1 MRKTKLLL
9 IALMAMMGLSVNAAD
24 KVVGEKF
31 TTIGELDGKFFAVV
45 DESSSTAMGFGI
57 TGHGSAWDMYFG
69 TYNEAYAS
77 NACYLKIEAA
87 SEGYCYLHTYNSAGS
102 LYNVSWASGGY
113 FNSQLADKNVC
124 FALGKDQDGAELSV
138 WSIEVSGG
146 KFALKNKGTGL
157 YLHNDNKPAKYEDPY
172 YFTFCTLI
180 EDPLPA
186 AQEKYNALKEKY
198 LAINSGL
205 DVTDAD
211 ALLAN
216 ASTVDDVQD
225 AINALINTFGTYLA
239 GVGSETNVTSL
250 IVNPSFESD
259 FTGWTN
265 NGMATQNNS
274 SFPGKVD
281 TKYCEAWQP
290 NGTKGVSQ
298 TITLPQGLYRLSI
311 NSLARGVTSAKLY
324 AGDRETAIDIADGS
338 KAYNV
343 EFLGNGT
350 DVKIGFE
357 GVGTGA
363 ANSWLCVDNF
373 QLTYV
378 QNMTAEEFAEYI
390 AKKAALAA
398 YNDALAAAQAIA
410 DGTIPATAY
419 SNLQTIITANTLA
432 DGTAAQYND
441 AATALTTAATAA
453 QALVDPYAEYLD
465 TKAAVITMKEADTYT
480 GAGAKTTLEGV
491 ISTTTSNVEAATG
504 ASAIESEIAA
514 LVDAAKTF
522 VKNVKVNADAC
533 IDITCLIKNQ
543 HFTMGKGGTNIPD
556 GWTLESG
563 EITEHRLLTHNFE
576 TYHKMFNLS
585 QTITNLPKGTY
596 KVTLQGFARHDG
608 SETDKTNLYC
618 GIVNQP
624 IKAITDEYS
633 TESLISGKPNMG
645 DGNGES
651 NTDGKYRPNGM
662 SGSYYFFKE
671 VNPATGQPFY
681 TNEVQTL
688 ITEDGDLK
696 IGFKCETNTD
706 WVIWDN
712 FHLYYY
718 GSAIAVTIDEN
729 LPISFSEDVEDANI
743 TLNRTFKKSKWNTIA
758 LPFALTDSEAKTAFG
773 DDVKVA
779 TFSESAVGDKST
791 VNFNIAG
798 DASIAAN
805 TPVLLNTTTDATTF
819 NFDGKTIKAGVAKV
833 EGEGNFDFVGTYT
846 STKIDADDWF
856 ISDDKVWK
864 SDGNTNIKGTRAYI
878 KAKTAGARIVSFSI
892 DGVETTAIESL
903 EVAGKNN
910 GKLYNLAGQEVK
922 NAQKGLYIQN
932 GKKVIV
938 K

>member
-9 IALMAMMGLSVNAAD
+9 AACAMLGAMTANADVMLETDLTSSFNSLATTKWTGSSGQVGWAAPQVTTNSGLKVAAWERYDFDCKSTGEIMSTNVTGLVAGTYKIELYGAAAFTFGRGFGSTAFTGDLAVDHSDSYSENDKIEEETEVFLFATTSEGTYQLEIPIWYATNFNASGLSTVVLEGV
-24 KVVGEKF
+24 VVGDDGEIQ
-31 TTIGELDGKFFAVV
+31 IGMSKTSTSTNWHVV
-45 DESSSTAMGFGI
+45 QLKGVTA
-57 TGHGSAWDMYFG
+57 T
-69 TYNEAYAS
+69 
-77 NACYLKIEAA
+77 
-87 SEGYCYLHTYNSAGS
+87 
-102 LYNVSWASGGY
+102 
-113 FNSQLADKNVC
+113 
-124 FALGKDQDGAELSV
+124 
-138 WSIEVSGG
+138 VSG
-146 KFALKNKGTGL
+146 
-157 YLHNDNKPAKYEDPY
+157 D
-172 YFTFCTLI
+172 
-180 EDPLPA
+180 A
-186 AQEKYNALKEKY
+186 AIAALKEAATN
-198 LAINSGL
+198 LL
-205 DVTDAD
+205 AD
-211 ALLAN
+211 ANYENMTGTERDDLVAAN
-216 ASTVDDVQD
+216 AAIPAEETEEAYKEVIDDLNS
-225 AINALINTFGTYLA
+225 AINAFENAKIAYDA
-239 GVGSETNVTSL
+239 A
-250 IVNPSFESD
+250 IV
-259 FTGWTN
+259 
-265 NGMATQNNS
+265 
-274 SFPGKVD
+274 
-281 TKYCEAWQP
+281 
-290 NGTKGVSQ
+290 
-298 TITLPQGLYRLSI
+298 
-311 NSLARGVTSAKLY
+311 
-324 AGDRETAIDIADGS
+324 
-338 KAYNV
+338 AYN
-343 EFLGNGT
+343 E
-350 DVKIGFE
+350 
-357 GVGTGA
+357 
-363 ANSWLCVDNF
+363 
-373 QLTYV
+373 
-378 QNMTAEEFAEYI
+378 
-390 AKKAALAA
+390 
-398 YNDALAAAQAIA
+398 ALAAAQAIA

-419 SNLQTIITANTLA
+419 SNLQAIITDNTVTA
-432 DGTAAQYND
+432 GTAEDYNT
-441 AATALTTAATAA
+441 AATALNTAATAA
-453 QALVDPYAEYLD
+453 SALAGVYAEYLD
-465 TKAAVITMKEADTYT
+465 TKDAVNTMKDADTYT
-480 GAGAKTTLEGV
+480 GADAKTTLEGV

-522 VKNVKVNADAC
+522 VNNVKVNADAC

-543 HFTMGKGGTNIPD
+543 HFTKGKGGTNIPD

-576 TYHKMFNLS
+576 TYHKQFNLS

-618 GIVNQP
+618 GIVNQS

-662 SGSYYFFKE
+662 SASYYFFQE
-671 VNPATGQPFY
+671 VNPATSQPFY

-688 ITEDGDLK
+688 ITDDGDLK

-892 DGVETTAIESL
+892 DGVETTAIEGL

>member
-1 MRKTKLLL
+1 
-9 IALMAMMGLSVNAAD
+9 MAMMGLSVNAAD

-31 TTIGELDGKFFAVV
+31 TTIGELDGKLFAVV

-57 TGHGSAWDMYFG
+57 PGHGNAWDMYFG
-69 TYNEAYAS
+69 TYAEAYAS
-77 NACYLKIEAA
+77 NACYLTIEAA

-102 LYNVSWASGGY
+102 LYNISWASGGY
-113 FNSQLADKNVC
+113 FNSQTADKTVC
-124 FALGKDQDGAELSV
+124 FALGKDQDGADLSV

-157 YLHNDNKPAKYEDPY
+157 YLHNDNMPAKYEDPY

-225 AINALINTFGTYLA
+225 AINALFNTFGTYLA
-239 GVGSETNVTSL
+239 GVGSEINVTSL

-265 NGMATQNNS
+265 SGMATQNNS

-298 TITLPQGLYRLSI
+298 TITLPQGLYRLTA

-324 AGDRETAIDIADGS
+324 AGDRETAIDIADAS

-363 ANSWLCVDNF
+363 GNSWLCVDNF

-390 AKKAALAA
+390 AKKDALAA

-480 GAGAKTTLEGV
+480 GADAKTTLEGV
-491 ISTTTSNVEAATG
+491 ISTTASDVEAATDALG
-504 ASAIESEIAA
+504 IEAQTTA
-514 LVDAAKTF
+514 LRDAANTF

-533 IDITCLIKNQ
+533 IDITCLIVNP
-543 HFTMGKGGTNIPD
+543 HFKRGGNTD
-556 GWTLESG
+556 ATGWTLESG
-563 EITEHRLLTHNFE
+563 SVGERRALTHNFE
-576 TYHKMFNLS
+576 AWHRSFNLS
-585 QTITNLPKGTY
+585 QTIANLPKGTY
-596 KVTLQGFARHDG
+596 KVTLQGFARHDAG
-608 SETDKTNLYC
+608 ETDKTNLYC
-618 GIVNQP
+618 GIVNQK
-624 IKAITDEYS
+624 IKDINAEYS
-633 TESLISGKPNMG
+633 TVSLISGKPNMG

-651 NTDGKYRPNGM
+651 NTDGKYTPNGM
-662 SGSYYFFKE
+662 SASYYFFQE
-671 VNPATGQPFY
+671 VNPATSQPFY

-833 EGEGNFDFVGTYT
+833 EGEGNFDFVGSYT

-864 SDGNTNIKGTRAYI
+864 SDGSINIKGTRAYI
-878 KAKTAGARIVSFSI
+878 KAKTTGARIVSFSI
-892 DGVETTAIESL
+892 DGVETTAIEGL

-922 NAQKGLYIQN
+922 TAQKGLYIQN